1 MKNYLKRF
9 FIIFIFL
16 LTIFI
21 VPNSVSAITFDLI
34 APSGQLQRGQDI
46 KFTINVDTEG
56 KSSTSTRIGMTYDTK
71 YLEYISVS
79 AGNTFAT
86 ISGCSGSG
94 AFAYVTFK
102 LIATAPGSTQ
112 LCALFNPA
120 ESTPTPIATSPPLP
134 TALPTSGVNGNFVQI
149 AFGLI
154 FLILAG
160 TGLIVFKNL

>member
-86 ISGCSGSG
+86 ISADPQGDGKLIITGSSPSGFSGSG
-94 AFAYVTFK
+94 AFVFC
-102 LIATAPGSTQ
+102 S
-112 LCALFNPA
+112 FNYLW
-120 ESTPTPIATSPPLP
+120 SY
-134 TALPTSGVNGNFVQI
+134 
-149 AFGLI
+149 
-154 FLILAG
+154 
-160 TGLIVFKNL
+160 K